1 MQFIFPDNK
10 MFTLKEIID
19 QLINIRHLPTLNPVV
34 VMVEKALN
42 VEEPDVPH
50 LSRVI
55 SDDPSLT
62 SMLLKVANSAL
73 YGARQEIATVQDAVM
88 RLGFTEVRKL
98 VVDISVVNYVADM
111 PDGLLNPID
120 YWEHS
125 IGVAICM
132 EEIQLMTK
140 VMDNNGPQAHV
151 IGLLHDIGR
160 LISATHLREAYESL
174 PDNDGEL
181 GSDWDIIELE
191 RDRLGIDHAQI
202 GAAVLDR
209 WGLPSQIVDCV
220 RYHHEPEVCPSGRRR
235 QTYLLALS
243 DLICRQMHVGSSGEG
258 YLEEIPKQRWSE
270 LGLDAGILDEI
281 QERVTIQIQKSQV
294 LLNISGMRK

>member
-1 MQFIFPDNK
+1 MY
-10 MFTLKEIID
+10 TLKEVIE
-19 QLINIRHLPTLNPVV
+19 QLINVRRLPTLNPVV

-42 VEEPDVPH
+42 TEEPDVKR

-73 YGARQEIATVQDAVM
+73 YGARRKITTVQEAVM
-88 RLGFTEVRKL
+88 RLGLNEVRKL

-111 PDGLLNPID
+111 PKSLLDPIK

-132 EEIQLMTK
+132 EEIQNMTK
-140 VMDNNGPQAHV
+140 VMGHNGPRSHV
-151 IGLLHDIGR
+151 VGLLHDIGR
-160 LISATHLREAYESL
+160 LISSTHLREAYESL
-174 PDNDGEL
+174 PDNPGEL

-191 RDRLGIDHAQI
+191 RDKLGLDHAQV

-209 WGLPSQIVDCV
+209 WGLPLQIVDCV
-220 RYHHEPEVCPSGRRR
+220 RYHHEPEVCPGEQRR
-235 QTYLLALS
+235 QTFLLALS
-243 DLICRQMHVGSSGEG
+243 DNICRQMHVGDSGEG
-258 YLEEIPKQRWSE
+258 YLAEIPKKLWSTLE
-270 LGLDAGILDEI
+270 LDAGILDEI
-281 QERVTIQIQKSQV
+281 KEKVSTQIQKSEV
-294 LLNISGMRK
+294 LLNISGMRG